1 MATRLFSSVILL
13 LILMIAQTSM
23 AQETSDSISV
33 INPARGRFEY
43 KNATIDL
50 KELLHLTQK
59 NPEAYNQINKAI
71 KQRNGGIIT
80 GAIGGGL
87 IGFTLGS
94 AVGSGEPMWW
104 LAGVGAGF
112 FGIASVLSSESNK
125 KVYRGVAIYN
135 AGLNDPKTPGK
146 SPVILGMT
154 STGLG
159 ISWRF

>member
-1 MATRLFSSVILL
+1 MVARLFSSIILL
-13 LILMIAQTSM
+13 MVLIFSQIGM

-59 NPEAYNQINKAI
+59 NPEAYNQINRAI

-104 LAGVGAGF
+104 LAGIGAGF

-135 AGLNDPKTPGK
+135 AGLHDQKTPRK
-146 SPVILGMT
+146 SPLILGMT

-159 ISWRF
+159 IFWGF